1 MCFGEGKELKKFG
14 KFLLVLNL
22 FFLLACASQKDLDRL
37 RLALYTQQQENQ
49 QLKQEV
55 VNLQTKLQE
64 ITATL
69 QQKIEQSATPV
80 RSAQANLWAEIESL
94 RKSLASLSGEI
105 DEIKYSLAKDKESSQ
120 NLLEQTQELQN
131 KVAKLEGLVATLESN
146 LGLNL
151 EKPTSSSSKTQT
163 PALLKT
169 SSPEELYQQALNAFY
184 QRKYDLAQ
192 TLWEQ
197 FIQEYPKHKLVS
209 NALFWKGECLYQK
222 EDYKRAILAYQEVI
236 DKYPKSNKI
245 AAAYLKEAISFA
257 QIKKKKAA
265 TLLLKELIQKFPKT
279 TEAERAKAFLA
290 ELEKE

>member
-22 FFLLACASQKDLDRL
+22 FFLLACASQKDLDSL

-105 DEIKYSLAKDKESSQ
+105 DEIKYSLDKDKESKPPGANPRTAKQSG
-120 NLLEQTQELQN
+120 QTRRPGSCFGKQS
-131 KVAKLEGLVATLESN
+131 GLKSR
-146 LGLNL
+146 
-151 EKPTSSSSKTQT
+151 KTHLF
-163 PALLKT
+163 LLKSPN
-169 SSPEELYQQALNAFY
+169 SSPTQDLFSRRALS
-184 QRKYDLAQ
+184 
-192 TLWEQ
+192 TG
-197 FIQEYPKHKLVS
+197 P
-209 NALFWKGECLYQK
+209 
-222 EDYKRAILAYQEVI
+222 
-236 DKYPKSNKI
+236 
-245 AAAYLKEAISFA
+245 
-257 QIKKKKAA
+257 
-265 TLLLKELIQKFPKT
+265 
-279 TEAERAKAFLA
+279 
-290 ELEKE
+290 